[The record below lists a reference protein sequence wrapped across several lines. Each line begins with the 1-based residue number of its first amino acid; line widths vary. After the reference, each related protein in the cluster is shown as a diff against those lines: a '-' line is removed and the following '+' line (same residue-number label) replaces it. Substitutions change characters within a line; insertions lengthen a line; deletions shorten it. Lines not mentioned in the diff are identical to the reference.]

1 MDKIKVEICCGTAC
15 YLLGAANL
23 MSIEDEIPAEF
34 RDKVEVEARTC
45 LELCEKENLGGAPY
59 VRFNGEEIMAQ
70 ATNEKVLAKP
80 AFSLSS
86 FTFIKRLFSSS
97 SLSAIRVVS
106 SAYLSLLIFLP
117 AILIPACAS
126 CSPAFLMMYSA

>member
-1 MDKIKVEICCGTAC
+1 MARYGIIFAVSHRLGETMDKIKVEICCGTAC

-23 MSIEDEIPAEF
+23 MSIEDEIPAEL

-70 ATNEKVLAKP
+70 ATNEKVLARI
-80 AFSLSS
+80 AELVGG
-86 FTFIKRLFSSS
+86 
-97 SLSAIRVVS
+97 A
-106 SAYLSLLIFLP
+106 A
-117 AILIPACAS
+117 
-126 CSPAFLMMYSA
+126 